1 MSIIYMCVATI
12 TLFKRKQKEKE
23 KRKRRKKKL
32 DEKDTGDGCT
42 IRGYVSR
49 VYEIR

>member
-32 DEKDTGDGCT
+32 DEKDTGNGC
-42 IRGYVSR
+42 IAR
-49 VYEIR
+49 VRDKIK

>member
-32 DEKDTGDGCT
+32 DEKDTGDGC
-42 IRGYVSR
+42 IAHVRDK
-49 VYEIR
+49 IK